1 MRVVVSKS
9 SAIKRNPR
17 GGGGKAGF
25 LAGLKDQLSH
35 LLGHDRII
43 IPFPSIGSFFP
54 SSCAETPLA
63 AGFKTDTA
71 QIIAARGREIEKFA
85 CEKAY
90 CCCARKGKCEHFEPK
105 KNKK

>member
-1 MRVVVSKS
+1 MSKS

-17 GGGGKAGF
+17 GEGD
-25 LAGLKDQLSH
+25 LAGRKDHLSH

-90 CCCARKGKCEHFEPK
+90 CCCGR
-105 KNKK
+105 